1 MRTPEE
7 NRRLAGKEFNEIL
20 RTDPVLLELEHRKYD
35 KGAETRILLSA
46 LGLGRWNIGSLP
58 VMPLTAA
65 RWAFLW
71 ILDNGFVTGR
81 PEIRQEDADS
91 FLFVL
96 SAPDLRKLA
105 LPLHAV
111 PGAAS
116 GFGAATGFSAEEV
129 RAEIRAVIRDA
140 FRPLEL
146 IPAGNAPEDEEVH
159 YDVMWLTRICGIAAR
174 ESGMRMD
181 EVCHGMPLAEVCAL
195 FVNHLISESRDPRKF
210 RRDPDTETLAA
221 IDARFE
227 ELAEKFLHRKD

>member
-20 RTDPVLLELEHRKYD
+20 RTDPVLLELERRKYD

-96 SAPDLRKLA
+96 SAPDLRELD

-116 GFGAATGFSAEEV
+116 GFGTATGFGAAEV
-129 RAEIRAVIRDA
+129 RAEIRDVIREA
-140 FRPLEL
+140 FRPLDL
-146 IPAGNAPEDEEVH
+146 IPDAGSGDEEAH

-174 ESGMRMD
+174 GSGIRAD
-181 EVCHGMPLAEVCAL
+181 EICHTMPLSAVCAYY
-195 FVNHLISESRDPRKF
+195 VNWLIENSDHPNRF
-210 RRDPDTETLAA
+210 RRMPDAGTLAA